1 MIDLDGVQLA
11 GGLWESGEYN
21 DMKMVLVSARLDG
34 KTDDVARAANF
45 DAYVTKS
52 MDPSTLNETVEQ
64 AVFV

>member
-1 MIDLDGVQLA
+1 
-11 GGLWESGEYN
+11 
-21 DMKMVLVSARLDG
+21 MKMVLVSARLDG

-52 MDPSTLNETVEQ
+52 MDRATLNETVEQ